1 MADEVNGVK
10 EYSEEQLQYVYENRR
25 YVGTKETV
33 GFVLWDAAQSFNIN
47 SQDERF
53 VTSILKVD
61 LKFQTI
67 AKTVNSIWDIVTD
80 IFPAAI
86 VEKTRTRWGKF
97 RPYLMG
103 LAIPGC
109 ILTILYW
116 FMPVMFGNL
125 SKTSVLK
132 FVFYLALA
140 IVREGLGTF
149 QGIARTG
156 LMATITP
163 HPVDRTRLITIA
175 NFASGTFGE
184 KLPEQILTI
193 ILDLIDNKKV
203 ADALGLT
210 YGNYRTRNS
219 RLSDKIHELA
229 SDIQNG
235 VHPRLDNY
243 HAMLANQ
250 IDECFGQLDT
260 LLKSLYE
267 KNLPE
272 TTHWETIQALRIED
286 QLERAKAL
294 QASHELDI
302 PGARFSLK
310 NPNGEVKYSLPT
322 EPLNS
327 NDDPQPSFCFEDD
340 INFSLGKKKTTITFD
355 QDSDKQEKTKS
366 TDLFDFSDL
375 SPRKT
380 ALKRFR
386 ESI

>member
-1 MADEVNGVK
+1 MMEDIILNKYRNYSASALRSLIIKNNKQSDEAAF
-10 EYSEEQLQYVYENRR
+10 YLIR
-25 YVGTKETV
+25 YRMLAT
-33 GFVLWDAAQSFNIN
+33 F
-47 SQDERF
+47 
-53 VTSILKVD
+53 TSIYNDYNNLPDELGDVLNDFLLYLRNGKTGQNTIPYKGLHGIISGLMFSSWLKRVFRNFIFDRNNKNERQKNANNEFYAQDVNNPEVREKQIRD
-61 LKFQTI
+61 LSLTIAWLHQLSTPDQRFILYRHLMQTI
-67 AKTVNSIWDIVTD
+67 CHK
-80 IFPAAI
+80 
-86 VEKTRTRWGKF
+86 
-97 RPYLMG
+97 
-103 LAIPGC
+103 
-109 ILTILYW
+109 
-116 FMPVMFGNL
+116 
-125 SKTSVLK
+125 
-132 FVFYLALA
+132 
-140 IVREGLGTF
+140 
-149 QGIARTG
+149 
-156 LMATITP
+156 
-163 HPVDRTRLITIA
+163 
-175 NFASGTFGE
+175 
-184 KLPEQILTI
+184 
-193 ILDLIDNKKV
+193 DLIDNKKV

-235 VHPRLDNY
+235 VHSRLDNY

-267 KNLPE
+267 KNLSK
-272 TTHWETIQALRIED
+272 TTHWETIQVLRIED

-294 QASHELDI
+294 QASRELDI

-366 TDLFDFSDL
+366 TNLFDFSDL